1 MRTDLY
7 TKTMLTVIAAC
18 LIYLSLGRPGVLPA
32 VQAQTDPTHVILA
45 GWSQNPFGPA
55 MSLGSQPLPVGGL
68 NGGGIAPILVRQ
80 QR

>member
-1 MRTDLY
+1 MRTDFY
-7 TKTMLTVIAAC
+7 TKTLLTIIAAC
-18 LIYLSLGRPGVLPA
+18 LIYLSLGRPGIVPV
-32 VQAQTDPTHVILA
+32 VQAQNEPAHVILA
-45 GWSQNPFGPA
+45 GWSQSPTGGA